1 MGCPVHIWAPLMG
14 SLVPLARLARG
25 RLRRPAKSRAE
36 AAAGR
41 ARPTLRRFRPI
52 WSQPTP
58 DRSPDP

>member
-14 SLVPLARLARG
+14 SMVPLARLARD
-25 RLRRPAKSRAE
+25 RLRWPAKSS
-36 AAAGR
+36 AAPAGAS
-41 ARPTLRRFRPI
+41 ARPPLRRFRPV

>member
-14 SLVPLARLARG
+14 SMLPLARLARD
-25 RLRRPAKSRAE
+25 RMRRPAKSN
-36 AAAGR
+36 AAPSAG
-41 ARPTLRRFRPI
+41 PPLRRFGPV